1 MKFRLGYLAALVA
14 LSSHAQETNNV
25 QENDVSEIERIT
37 ITGTN
42 QKRYVVESTKSL
54 TGFPLDFLDLPR
66 VVNII
71 PEQVILDQKIT
82 DLSEALRN
90 SPGISLGD
98 GFGGT
103 NDDFLIRG
111 FRRNTVYRN
120 GFRRETNFKTNLSN
134 VEYTQVV
141 RGPASITYGQV
152 EPGGLVDVV
161 TKKPLV
167 ESRISGEARVGSFDD
182 KFLLLDVSK
191 PISDRVGVRVV
202 ASTQDAESFRDF
214 TDISRDTI
222 SISSVI
228 DFTDSTS
235 LDLSYEYRDESRPLD
250 RGTITV
256 PTADGREV
264 INELLDIPNS
274 RRFGEEFEVFESEF
288 NFAEATLS
296 HALNDNWTLKVSGAI
311 ESSSANDLQAR
322 PLAAAIFDADGPI
335 TEDGYIIFQ
344 NPAEIATILGAATRV
359 AIFDDPTD
367 QVFLVRRTDGSQE
380 QDVNVF
386 YANALVTGEVDL
398 GTTNHRLAFGADYR
412 DSETTRFFIS
422 TAFTNGVAKSIGGDG
437 ALFNVSNPI
446 YGNLADSLSTE
457 GASLKTAIEKN
468 TGVFV
473 NDYIEITDKFNI
485 LAGLRYDSFEL
496 EGDSPVNEADQF
508 SPQLAANY
516 NLTET
521 MSAFA
526 SYSTAF
532 EPNTATNPFT
542 GENQAFDPEDSE
554 QYEIGFKAEFF
565 DGNLQASAA
574 IYDIQKNNILST
586 DENDLPILIEGQSS
600 QGGEISISGQPTEGM
615 NIIAGYAYV
624 DAEIGTGD
632 NSSNRPRNVAENT
645 FNLWTSYEVQGGKFE
660 GVGLGAGAF
669 YVGDRY
675 GDDKNTYK
683 LNAYTVVD
691 LSAWYTVNVKSLGA
705 NDTLRFQ
712 LALKNIL
719 DEEYYS
725 ASGGDLR
732 ISIGTPRTVFGSVS
746 FDF

>member
-1 MKFRLGYLAALVA
+1 MKFRLSQLALLVTF
-14 LSSHAQETNNV
+14 SINAQEKSTV
-25 QENDVSEIERIT
+25 LESSASAIET
-37 ITGTN
+37 IMVTGTN
-42 QKRYVVESTKSL
+42 QKRYIIESTESL
-54 TGFPLDFLDLPR
+54 TGFSVDFLDLPR
-66 VVNII
+66 IVNII

-103 NDDFLIRG
+103 NDDFFIRG

-134 VEYTQVV
+134 IEYTQVV
-141 RGPASITYGQV
+141 RGPSSITYGQV

-167 ESRISGEARVGSFDD
+167 KPRISGEARLGSYDD
-182 KFLLLDVSK
+182 KFLLLD
-191 PISDRVGVRVV
+191 ISQSISEHIGVRVV
-202 ASTQDAESFRDF
+202 ASTQDAKSFRNF
-214 TDISRDTI
+214 TNISRDTI

-228 DFTDSTS
+228 NFTDSTS

-256 PTADGREV
+256 PTENGRKV
-264 INELLDIPNS
+264 INELVDIPHS
-274 RRFGEEFEVFESEF
+274 RRFGEAFEVFESEF

-296 HALNDNWTLKVSGAI
+296 HTLNDNWELKISSAI

-322 PLAAAIFDADGPI
+322 PLATAIFDADGAI
-335 TEDGYIIFQ
+335 SEDGFIIFQ
-344 NPAEIATILGAATRV
+344 DPAEIPAIFGSATT

-380 QDVNVF
+380 QDVDVF
-386 YANALVTGEVDL
+386 YANALITGEVEL
-398 GTTNHRLAFGADYR
+398 GKTNHRLAFGADYR
-412 DSETTRFFIS
+412 DGETTRFFVS
-422 TAFTNGVAKSIGGDG
+422 TDFTNGVSTLIGGDG
-437 ALFNVSNPI
+437 ALFNINHPI
-446 YGNLADSLSTE
+446 YKNLPDSLNTE
-457 GASLKTAIEKN
+457 GSSLITVIEKN
-468 TGVFV
+468 TGAFV
-473 NDYIEITDKFNI
+473 NDYIEITEKFNV
-485 LAGLRYDSFEL
+485 LVGLRYDSFEI
-496 EGDSPVNEADQF
+496 EGDSPVNKTDQF

-521 MSAFA
+521 ISAFV

-532 EPNTATNPFT
+532 EPNTASNPLT
-542 GENQAFDPEDSE
+542 GENEAFEPEDSE
-554 QYEIGFKAEFF
+554 QYELGFKAEFF
-565 DGNLQASAA
+565 DGNLQASLA
-574 IYDIQKNNILST
+574 IYDIQKNNVLST

-600 QGGEISISGQPTEGM
+600 QGGEISISGQPTKGM
-615 NIIAGYAYV
+615 NIIAGYSYV
-624 DAEIGTGD
+624 DAEIGTGN
-632 NSSNRPRNVAENT
+632 NSNNRPRNVAENT

-660 GVGLGAGAF
+660 GLGLGAGAF
-669 YVGDRY
+669 YVDDRY
-675 GDDKNTYK
+675 GDNNNTYK
-683 LNAYTVVD
+683 LDAYTVVD
-691 LSAWYTVNVKSLGA
+691 LSTWYTINVKNLGA

-712 LALKNIL
+712 LALKNIF

-732 ISIGTPRTVFGSVS
+732 ISIGAPRTVFGSIS

>member
-1 MKFRLGYLAALVA
+1 MKFRLGYLTVLVA
-14 LSSHAQETNNV
+14 LSSNAQETTEA
-25 QENDVSEIERIT
+25 QEKSASEIEKIT
-37 ITGTN
+37 VTGTN
-42 QKRYVVESTKSL
+42 QKRYIVESTESL
-54 TGFPLDFLDLPR
+54 TGFPVDFLDLPR

-90 SPGISLGD
+90 SPGIALGD

-120 GFRRETNFKTNLSN
+120 GFRRATNFKTNLSN

-182 KFLLLDVSK
+182 TFLLLDVSQQVTDNMAVR
-191 PISDRVGVRVV
+191 IVG
-202 ASTQDAESFRDF
+202 STQDAESFRDF

-228 DFTDSTS
+228 DISDSTS

-256 PTADGREV
+256 PTPDGREV
-264 INELLDIPNS
+264 INELIDIPLS
-274 RRFGEEFEVFESEF
+274 QRFGEAFEVFESDF

-296 HALNDNWTLKVSGAI
+296 HAINNNWSFKLSGAY
-311 ESSSANDLQAR
+311 ENSSSNDLQAR
-322 PLAAAIFDADGPI
+322 PLAAAIFDADGPV
-335 TEDGYIIFQ
+335 TEDGFIIFED
-344 NPAEIATILGAATRV
+344 PAEIANILGVATAV
-359 AIFDDPTD
+359 SVFDDPTD
-367 QVFLVRRTDGSQE
+367 QVFLIRRTDGSQQ
-380 QDVNVF
+380 QDVEVF
-386 YANALVTGEVDL
+386 YANVLVTGEVEFGDL
-398 GTTNHRLAFGADYR
+398 NHRLAFGADYR
-412 DSETTRFFIS
+412 DSEMTRFFVN
-422 TAFTNGVAKSIGGDG
+422 TDFTNGVAESIGGDG
-437 ALFNVSNPI
+437 AFFNLTNPI
-446 YGNLADSLSTE
+446 YGNLPDSLSIE
-457 GASLKTAIEKN
+457 GVPPLTAIEKN
-468 TGVFV
+468 TGVFI
-473 NDYIEITDKFNI
+473 NDYIEVNDKLNFLVGI
-485 LAGLRYDSFEL
+485 RYDSFEL
-496 EGDSPVNEADQF
+496 DGDTPVEETDQF
-508 SPQLAANY
+508 SPQVAANY

-521 MSAFA
+521 MSVFA

-532 EPNTATNPFT
+532 EPNLTANPLT
-542 GENQAFDPEDSE
+542 GENAAFEPEDSE
-554 QYEIGFKAEFF
+554 QYELGFKAEFF
-565 DGNLQASAA
+565 DGNLQANAA
-574 IYDIQKNNILST
+574 IYDIQKENILST
-586 DENDLPILIEGQSS
+586 DENDFPILIEGQTS
-600 QGGEISISGQPTEGM
+600 QGAEVSISGQPTEGM
-615 NIIAGYAYV
+615 NIIAGYAYI
-624 DAEIGTGD
+624 DAEIGTGA
-632 NSSNRPRNVAENT
+632 NSSNRPRNVAEKT
-645 FNLWTSYEVQGGKFE
+645 FNLWTSYEFQSGDLE
-660 GVGLGAGAF
+660 GLGLGAGAF

-675 GDDKNTYK
+675 GDDSNTYK
-683 LNAYTVVD
+683 LDAYTLVD
-691 LSAWYTVNVKSLGA
+691 ISAWYTVNVAGLGA

-712 LALKNIL
+712 LAVKNLL

-725 ASGGDLR
+725 ASGDDLR